1 MTIAAGVLCGVP
13 ICLLAL
19 LLWCA
24 RSRRRRERRKDRTS
38 VAQKANAVRI
48 AAWAQS
54 RPHQAA
60 KMTIRWGAGPVGLGC
75 PAFRDM
81 LVRRIRLGL
90 PFIMNKL
97 ADKRI
102 RSALKSH
109 LARSAPVAILDE
121 VRVHNGNAI
130 ADVVTVDDAA
140 AHCYE
145 IKGEGDEIRRIV
157 RQGAFYDLA
166 FIRTTLVT
174 TQNHLSTATALAP
187 EHWGI
192 LVASEAGE
200 GVVFRRLRNARK
212 SPHFSKEIALLT
224 LWRSEL
230 ISLCTS
236 PDEQLKKLSREKLA
250 AKIAVER
257 PIREI
262 THHIGDLLVKRQ
274 ANKRW
279 SLAM

>member
-1 MTIAAGVLCGVP
+1 
-13 ICLLAL
+13 
-19 LLWCA
+19 
-24 RSRRRRERRKDRTS
+24 
-38 VAQKANAVRI
+38 
-48 AAWAQS
+48 
-54 RPHQAA
+54 
-60 KMTIRWGAGPVGLGC
+60 
-75 PAFRDM
+75 
-81 LVRRIRLGL
+81 
-90 PFIMNKL
+90 MNKL

-109 LARSAPVAILDE
+109 LARSTPIAILDE

-130 ADVVTVDDAA
+130 ADVVTVDDVA

-157 RQGAFYDLA
+157 RQGSFYDLA

-174 TQNHLSTATALAP
+174 TQNHLSIATALAP

-192 LVASEAGE
+192 LVASEGKE
-200 GVVFRRLRNARK
+200 GVVFRRLRNSKR
-212 SPHFSKEIALLT
+212 SPHFSKEVALLT

-230 ISLCTS
+230 ISLCNS

-257 PIREI
+257 PIKEI
-262 THHIGDLLVKRQ
+262 TQHIGDLLVKRQ
-274 ANKRW
+274 TNKRW
-279 SLAM
+279 SLTM